1 MHSTSRSYGFTVIEL
16 VLVVVLLLG
25 AAGLLTWQRNNLAE
39 GYRDEQRKTAI
50 NAMYYGLEESFY
62 KEKGYYPL
70 TIADNTLA
78 TVDNALLKDP
88 DGVMINTAGSSYRY
102 QPERRPRQ
110 VPGLHAERRDG
121 ARSHLH
127 QAQPRQRATIAITAQ
142 R

>member
-102 QPERRPRQ
+102 QPERCDQ
-110 VPGLHAERRDG
+110 DKCQGYTLSAEMEREATFTKRNRDN
-121 ARSHLH
+121 APQS
-127 QAQPRQRATIAITAQ
+127 
-142 R
+142 